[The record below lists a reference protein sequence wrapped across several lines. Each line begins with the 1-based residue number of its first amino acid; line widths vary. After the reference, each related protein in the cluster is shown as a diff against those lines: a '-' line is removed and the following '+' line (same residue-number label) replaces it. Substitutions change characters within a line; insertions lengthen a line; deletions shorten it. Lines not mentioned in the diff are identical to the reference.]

1 MDIYSP
7 CHCRDAFSASFNLN
21 FRLLLRAAL
30 DPNMLAPPPSLH
42 LRPRAARFANQGT
55 LTPAG
60 DPISLSIQWRPGRL
74 EPCGAPLS
82 LPPARAAAGR
92 VLGAGEET
100 RRPGLENW
108 MFKRGSALFSLF
120 C

>member
-7 CHCRDAFSASFNLN
+7 CPSCDASSAFFILN
-21 FRLLLRAAL
+21 FRLLLQLWTPICLLRL
-30 DPNMLAPPPSLH
+30 PPCTFDPV
-42 LRPRAARFANQGT
+42 RPVFANQGT
-55 LTPAG
+55 LAPAG

-92 VLGAGEET
+92 VLGAGEEDLGW
-100 RRPGLENW
+100 RIGCSNE
-108 MFKRGSALFSLF
+108 ALRSSLF
-120 C
+120 FC